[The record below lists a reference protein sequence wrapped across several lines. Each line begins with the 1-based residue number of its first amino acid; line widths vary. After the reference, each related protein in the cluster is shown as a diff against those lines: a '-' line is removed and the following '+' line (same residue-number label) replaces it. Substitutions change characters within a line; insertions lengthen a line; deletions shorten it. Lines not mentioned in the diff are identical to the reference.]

1 MEIGGLDEMINEKD
15 QAQDNVVSFEDQK
28 PKRRPFHYWK
38 VGDREYKLKLTTRTI
53 EQVENK
59 YRKNI
64 QNLVT
69 DDGIPPLSVMLTVIQ
84 AAMIT
89 WEHSISYQKIQD
101 LYDKWT
107 EDGGS
112 QTGFYAQILMPTLAV
127 SGFFTERQAA
137 SMLESVENMDSLT

>member
-1 MEIGGLDEMINEKD
+1 MDIGGLDEMINEEK
-15 QAQDNVVSFEDQK
+15 QADNVVSFEEQK

-38 VGDREYKLKLTTRTI
+38 VGDSEYKLKLTTRTI

-64 QNLVT
+64 LNLVT

-89 WEHSISYQKIQD
+89 WEQGLSYQKIQN

-107 EDGGS
+107 EEGGS
-112 QTGFYAQILMPTLAV
+112 QTEFYAQIIMPTLAV
-127 SGFFTERQAA
+127 SGFFTEKQAG
-137 SMLESVENMDSLT
+137 SMLESVESMDSLT